1 MMYEGGSW
9 FGMHVFWWIFWV
21 VVIVAVAYVSLR
33 ARGDPRQVS
42 RASPHEVLRRRYAAG
57 ELSTQ
62 EYEERK
68 AVLDRDARSSKP
80 GWLRAM
86 SHRDEELP

>member
-21 VVIVAVAYVSLR
+21 IVIVAVVYLFLR
-33 ARGDPRQVS
+33 ASGDTRQAQ
-42 RASPHEVLRRRYAAG
+42 RESPHEVLRRRYAAG
-57 ELSTQ
+57 ELSTP

-68 AVLDRDARSSKP
+68 AVLDRDAQSAEP
-80 GWLRAM
+80 GG
-86 SHRDEELP
+86 SGQ